1 MTRSLL
7 ILILIGSLCGAL
19 SAQDDRVIELRSA
32 NQLVGSIL
40 NGEKVRELI
49 GDVHFVQRTTGG
61 GLVKVWCDRG
71 MQYLER
77 NRIEL
82 TGNVRIIRDSVT
94 IVAPEG
100 TYDGN
105 AKRMETRSGVR
116 LTRGRLVLMSQRGE
130 YFADEK
136 RAFFVGRVVLIDSST
151 TVWSEELTYF
161 EKEGKSVA
169 VKSVRVFESVNA
181 TDVYGDTLVHIDSS
195 GYSLVRG
202 NARLVRIDT
211 SAAGVIDTM
220 VVASRILHAYK
231 DGGQKFLAEQKVRVI
246 RSDIAA
252 RCGRALMEGRQDKIV
267 LEESPVV
274 WSADNQVTGD
284 SMTIRTEKRE
294 LRSLY
299 VKGKAMAVS
308 RADSLRLD
316 RFHQLTGRE
325 MTLFFADR
333 KLERVFVE
341 RNAVSLYYLYD
352 EEKPN
357 GVNRSSGDRITLTFS
372 EKSTEKIAIAGGVQ
386 GTYTPERLLEGN
398 ESEFN
403 LDGFHWRTDRPVR
416 AGLYVSER

>member
-1 MTRSLL
+1 MNRLSRALMLVGSVGVVLL
-7 ILILIGSLCGAL
+7 
-19 SAQDDRVIELRSA
+19 AQEDRVIELRSA
-32 NQLVGSIL
+32 DQLVGSIL

-49 GDVHFVQRTTGG
+49 GNVYFVQRTTGG
-61 GLVKVWCDRG
+61 GWVNVWCDRG
-71 MQYLER
+71 MQYLDR

-82 TGNVRIIRDSVT
+82 IGNVRIVRDSIT

-105 AKRMETRSGVR
+105 AKRMEARGGVR
-116 LTRGRLVLMSQRGE
+116 LTRGRLVLTSQRGE
-130 YFADEK
+130 YFAEEK
-136 RAFFVGRVVLIDSST
+136 RAFFVGRVVLVDSMT
-151 TVWSEELTYF
+151 TIWSEELTYF
-161 EKEGKSVA
+161 EKDGRSVA
-169 VKSVRVFESVNA
+169 VKSVHVFEATNA
-181 TDVYGDTLVHIDSS
+181 TDVYGDTLVHVDST

-211 SAAGVIDTM
+211 SSAGVIDTM

-231 DGGQKFLAEQKVRVI
+231 DNGQKFLAEQRVRVI

-252 RCGRALMEGRQDKIV
+252 RCGRALMEGKQDKIV
-267 LEESPVV
+267 LEDAPVV

-284 SMTIRTEKRE
+284 SMTIRTDKRE

-308 RADSLRLD
+308 RADSIHVD

-333 KLERVFVE
+333 RLERVFVE

-352 EEKPN
+352 EERPN
-357 GVNRSSGDRITLTFS
+357 GVNRSSGDRITLTFA
-372 EKSTEKIAIAGGVQ
+372 EKSTEKIAIGGGVQ
-386 GTYTPERLLEGN
+386 GVFTPERLVTGK

-403 LDGFHWRTDRPVR
+403 LDGFRWRTDRPVR
-416 AGLYVSER
+416 TGLYVSER